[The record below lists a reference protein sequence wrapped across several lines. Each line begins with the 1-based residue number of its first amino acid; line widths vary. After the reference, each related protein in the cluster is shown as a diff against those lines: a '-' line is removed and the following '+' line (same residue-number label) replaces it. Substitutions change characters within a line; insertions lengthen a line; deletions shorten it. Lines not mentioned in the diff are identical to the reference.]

1 MWQTSRRGLR
11 EEDMEYRTRTAS
23 EHNRSI
29 LSYLS
34 RRNALEMSVPEEP
47 FLYGC
52 GDEPNFFVTQSL
64 KAIRR

>member
-11 EEDMEYRTRTAS
+11 EEDMEHRTQTAS

-29 LSYLS
+29 LSRWNSLGA
-34 RRNALEMSVPEEP
+34 RVPGEQ

-52 GDEPNFFVTQSL
+52 GDAPNFFVTQSL

>member
-23 EHNRSI
+23 EHNRAI
-29 LSYLS
+29 LPRLS
-34 RRNALEMSVPEEP
+34 RRNSLEMRVQAEP